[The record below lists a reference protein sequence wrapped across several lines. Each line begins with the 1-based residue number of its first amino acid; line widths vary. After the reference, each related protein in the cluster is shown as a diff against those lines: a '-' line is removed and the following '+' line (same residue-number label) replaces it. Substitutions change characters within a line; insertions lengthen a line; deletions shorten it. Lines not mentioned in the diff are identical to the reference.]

1 MYYATHTVH
10 DHYNDGAQVFAF
22 ETRAAR
28 DRFVKHGPRGCW
40 SLVYP
45 YEQKAITA
53 REARKVARRDGYGD
67 AYAID
72 GDAGG
77 VFFVCRNVFD
87 VEKGNFGRVRS
98 DDGRRHFVRR
108 VAFKDAA

>member
-1 MYYATHTVH
+1 MARANYCEFFRFN
-10 DHYNDGAQVFAF
+10 DQDGAQVFAF

-28 DRFVKHGPRGCW
+28 DQFVKHGPRGCW
-40 SLVYP
+40 SLMFP

-77 VFFVCRNVFD
+77 VLYVWGNAGY
-87 VEKGNFGRVRS
+87 EKFWSARE
-98 DDGRRHFVRR
+98 
-108 VAFKDAA
+108 AC